1 MMARLIRFNIYF
13 LLAISLTWLCGCQS
27 EGTKRK
33 HMAATLRLHLEGSRF
48 DKERVQSIYVLRDNP
63 LELTVM
69 KESFLTEAD
78 VTEARIVEANGGFAL
93 SIHFDHRGQWLLE
106 QYTAGNKGKRVV
118 IESEFGPKMETKRWL
133 AAPVI
138 SRRIGDGV
146 LTFTP
151 DASREETDQIVLG
164 LNNVAKKVQEKS
176 SIW

>member
-13 LLAISLTWLCGCQS
+13 LFPLSLLCFCSCQS
-27 EGTKRK
+27 EGHKKK
-33 HMAATLRLHLEGSRF
+33 HMAATLRLHVEGNRF
-48 DKERVQSIYVLRDNP
+48 EKDRVEVISVLREHP
-63 LELTVM
+63 LELTVSR
-69 KESFLTEAD
+69 ESFLTEAD
-78 VTEARIVEANGGFAL
+78 VTEARVVEGNGGFAL

-106 QYTAGNKGKRVV
+106 QYSAGNKGKRFA
-118 IESEFGPKMETKRWL
+118 IEVEFGPKMAAKRWL

-151 DASREETDQIVLG
+151 DASREETEQIVLG

-176 SIW
+176 TIW